1 MSATLLGRDAA
12 AAELARRGHV
22 VLRRAVDPAVL
33 GRINAELDAQFAA
46 TPFCEGDF
54 YGRRTKRF
62 GMLLRRSAAAADI
75 IAHSEIISIV
85 ERVLGPYCD
94 VIRLN
99 LTQALELHPGET
111 RQAPHRDQDMWGGE
125 KGRIE
130 YLVNVMWPITPYRAE
145 NGATLIYPD
154 SHGAIAQSDVVGAP
168 IAVEFDPGDAL
179 LFLGSTLHGGGA
191 NRSSAPRRGVLISY
205 CLGWLMPFENQYL
218 VYPPEVARAF
228 APDVQALVGYR
239 QHRPNLGNVEG
250 NCPSHVLRNDGFGAA
265 DALAARDALPDPLA
279 ARVRAF
285 AEAERLREASPE

>member
-1 MSATLLGRDAA
+1 MA
-12 AAELARRGHV
+12 
-22 VLRRAVDPAVL
+22 
-33 GRINAELDAQFAA
+33 RINADLDAQFAA
-46 TPFCEGDF
+46 TPFCDGDF

-62 GMLLRRSAAAADI
+62 GMLLRRSAASADI
-75 IAHSEIISIV
+75 IAHGEIIAIV

-99 LTQALELHPGET
+99 LTQALELHPGES

-130 YLVNVMWPITPYRAE
+130 YLVNVMWPITAYREE

-154 SHGAIAQSDVVGAP
+154 SHGRASQDDAVQAP
-168 IAVEFDPGDAL
+168 IAVELDPGDAL

-191 NRSSAPRRGVLISY
+191 NRSTAPRRGVLISY

-218 VYPPEVARAF
+218 VYPPEIACEF
-228 APDVQALVGYR
+228 APDMQALVGYR

-250 NCPSHVLRNDGFGAA
+250 NCPSILLRRDGVSPA
-265 DALAARDALPDPLA
+265 DALGARDALPEDLA

-285 AEAERLREASPE
+285 AEAERLREASPG